1 MGAMDARR
9 LELYELLK
17 PKLDEEPARQL
28 VLALPAD
35 PENLATKD
43 DLRSLEERFN
53 ARLDGRLEPLEARLD
68 GRLESL
74 EARLDGRLESLD
86 ARLDGR
92 LESLEARL
100 DARFAKMEN
109 LLTRRM
115 VTILGAWTIM
125 VGSTVGWVTALLG

>member
-17 PKLDEEPARQL
+17 PKLDEEPAREL

-53 ARLDGRLEPLEARLD
+53 ARLDGRLESLDARLD
-68 GRLESL
+68 GRLEPL
-74 EARLDGRLESLD
+74 E